1 MRLYSPDIHS
11 TDMHGML
18 KPILFKATFN
28 TLAISIIIPVFILLW
43 GITPILFAQ
52 EAPPTVEY
60 QEIKTKYLPYNNP
73 MQAWATS
80 TGPSVNDTTD
90 LIPIE
95 LQLDSFERDMMLRIA
110 NIYGT
115 HVQALKAQVNNEPVE
130 AERLIN
136 ESLTASQVLLDE
148 YPEIRSNTRFMQL
161 SRAVVAEYRTFY
173 GISEEEDQAQGEIF
187 AIQEDFLADEN
198 TLAEDFNFPKD
209 TESFKTTVPLLQNT
223 QVNRHLVYYTLRRP
237 DVMETWRERAE
248 VYKPM
253 MLDIFREEGLP
264 EELVY
269 LAFIESGLNPTA
281 RSWASAVGMWQF
293 ISATA
298 RIYGIEINWWVDE
311 RRDPEKATRAAARH
325 LKDLYNVWGDWHLA
339 MANYNISPRG
349 LNRAITR
356 AGGVKDYWAAYPY
369 LPRET
374 RGYVP
379 GFIATTMINLS
390 PEDFGFQ
397 TNYEQEPYS
406 YETVEVD
413 GLVSLELLA
422 EAMGLSTE
430 VLKEYNP
437 ELLRWATPP
446 GSKYSLKVPVGKANY
461 LLAIYDSLPLETQ
474 NQSITMH
481 TVRRGE
487 SIGLIARKY
496 GTTVSGIYASN
507 DNLSN
512 IIYPGQVIAVPL
524 PSGSIN
530 QLSVNRPSNQ
540 RSGTVTTR
548 SSSSSSSIPP
558 NSVKILYKVKTG
570 DTIGHI
576 AEWHDVR
583 AWEIRSW
590 NGIGNTIRVGQNLTL
605 YVANNREQYYKTINS
620 LSFNDKQDLE
630 RRQKGGE
637 NIFGGQDIFTYV
649 VKRNDT
655 LSAIARNFRMSTTQL
670 RKLNDLS
677 GSTIYIGQVL
687 KVR

>member
-1 MRLYSPDIHS
+1 
-11 TDMHGML
+11 MHGIL
-18 KPILFKATFN
+18 KLVLFKPTFN
-28 TLAISIIIPVFILLW
+28 TIAISITILVFTLLW
-43 GITPILFAQ
+43 GITPVLFAQ
-52 EAPPTVEY
+52 EAPPTIEY

-73 MQAWATS
+73 MQAWASS
-80 TGPSVNDTTD
+80 TGPSVKDTTD

-136 ESLTASQVLLDE
+136 ESLTASQELLDE
-148 YPEIRSNTRFMQL
+148 YPEIRSNARFTQL
-161 SRAVVAEYRTFY
+161 SRAVVAEYRSFY
-173 GISEEEDQAQGEIF
+173 GVSEEEDQAQGDIF
-187 AIQEDFLADEN
+187 AIQEDFLEDEN

-209 TESFKTTVPLLQNT
+209 TESFKTTVPLLQNR
-223 QVNRHLVYYTLRRP
+223 QVNQHLVYYTLRRP
-237 DVMETWRERAE
+237 DVMEKWRERAE

-253 MLDIFREEGLP
+253 MLEIFREEGLP

-397 TNYEQEPYS
+397 TNYDQEPYS

-413 GLVSLELLA
+413 GLISLELLA
-422 EAMGLSTE
+422 EAMGLPTE

-461 LLAIYDSLPLETQ
+461 LLAIYDSLPLENK

-558 NSVKILYKVKTG
+558 NSVKLLYKVKTG

-590 NGIGNTIRVGQNLTL
+590 NGIGNTIRVGQNLTM
-605 YVANNREQYYKTINS
+605 YVANNRKEYYKTINS
-620 LSFNDKQDLE
+620 LSFNEKQDLE

-655 LSAIARNFRMSTTQL
+655 LSAIARNFRMSTNQL
-670 RKLNDLS
+670 RELNDLS